1 MALSVVSVSINT
13 ASPCALNLQKLRR
26 ETTLPSW
33 LNRSIS
39 SEHNKQGLNVVRVVR
54 ASCLF
59 NPTNE
64 PILKDALKRTCPG
77 FDLLNWSME
86 IGLTIVLGNDWEI
99 EGLVHGVFAI
109 VEPVAFMG
117 GMFAGLLRLDLK
129 EDPLKEWVT
138 RTVEASGIT
147 EEDIDAEGSQQE
159 EQVPLE
165 IEIE

>member
-64 PILKDALKRTCPG
+64 PILKDALK
-77 FDLLNWSME
+77 
-86 IGLTIVLGNDWEI
+86 
-99 EGLVHGVFAI
+99 
-109 VEPVAFMG
+109 EPVAFMG